1 MTRKSRKEETKSRVL
16 VNLIPKSELD
26 AEMMPRKKSASRTR
40 QRQLKSLRMTQKTR
54 LPCSRSKSQAQV
66 TKISLSKK
74 MRIWLLK
81 ALASLPRFR
90 VVKSIRDRK
99 ELPQIMRKVVVK
111 SLALGNLGTMLTIMR
126 SRQLNLRIACMRLFT
141 QKVMIV
147 DLVSS
152 DQR

>member
-1 MTRKSRKEETKSRVL
+1 
-16 VNLIPKSELD
+16 
-26 AEMMPRKKSASRTR
+26 
-40 QRQLKSLRMTQKTR
+40 
-54 LPCSRSKSQAQV
+54 
-66 TKISLSKK
+66 

-126 SRQLNLRIACMRLFT
+126 SRQLSLRIACMRLFT
-141 QKVMIV
+141 QEVMTV